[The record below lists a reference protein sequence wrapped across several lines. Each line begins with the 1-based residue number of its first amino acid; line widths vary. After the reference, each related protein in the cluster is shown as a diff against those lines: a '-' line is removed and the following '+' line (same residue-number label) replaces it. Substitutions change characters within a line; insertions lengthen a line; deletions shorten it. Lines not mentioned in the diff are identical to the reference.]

1 MQSTKTTT
9 LKVQHYFDVS
19 VYLGLIQSVTLYAE
33 DKMLPGAADRKNP
46 EDIKRR
52 SRVFA
57 NDIENIPLH
66 TAVFWAAFIVQC
78 FANLTGKGE
87 NETMAL
93 TVLIVL
99 YCGFRLAYTFCYVY
113 AIQPLR
119 SILFALAH
127 LAVAAAAIVMVIS
140 AFKLD
145 TSDFLA

>member
-1 MQSTKTTT
+1 
-9 LKVQHYFDVS
+9 
-19 VYLGLIQSVTLYAE
+19 
-33 DKMLPGAADRKNP
+33 LPGAANRKNP

-99 YCGFRLAYTFCYVY
+99 YCGFRLAYTFCYVF